1 MTKKNNINIDM
12 SWDKQVVASKSKS
25 ERSLLIDI
33 KANTE
38 EEKTKKRP
46 PVNLALVIDRS
57 GSMDGPPI
65 NAAKSAVIQIAEK
78 LSSKDRLSLVSFD
91 YEVDTHF
98 INMKMD
104 DKGKSDAKA
113 LVSEIYARG

>member
-33 KANTE
+33 KANTEE

-98 INMKMD
+98 INMKID
-104 DKGKSDAKA
+104 T
-113 LVSEIYARG
+113 